1 MTSLDNDKITTGFPH
16 PAVDLILSLPTYETI
31 KELHIQLNA
40 NAASIFANLGDNQHG
55 LLRLTVSNAQFNSV
69 SIVPFVAPA
78 NSGVTSTYPTN
89 ASSARIKQADDAHDK
104 VYILFKEYTLADK
117 TIKQLLLWVIE
128 DKYYRT
134 LRNNLIGY
142 ANVTS
147 SDLIHH
153 LYTSYGNITSTQ
165 LANSDVKLRSA
176 YDPNQPIE
184 SLY

>member
-78 NSGVTSTYPTN
+78 NSGVTF
-89 ASSARIKQADDAHDK
+89 SSAQIKQADDAHDK

-117 TIKQLLLWVIE
+117 TIKQLLLWVVE
-128 DKYYRT
+128 DKYYRA

-142 ANVTS
+142 ANVTT